1 MQFTPR
7 NLSVPNL
14 NLGVKD
20 SVRNIAEI
28 TFRTGAGRGRGRS
41 PLDIFR
47 ETEREREEIPDSLS
61 FPLSLE
67 GDSSLTKLFAY
78 FVNL

>member
-7 NLSVPNL
+7 NLSAPNL

-47 ETEREREEIPDSLS
+47 ETERERKYPI
-61 FPLSLE
+61 
-67 GDSSLTKLFAY
+67 
-78 FVNL
+78 V